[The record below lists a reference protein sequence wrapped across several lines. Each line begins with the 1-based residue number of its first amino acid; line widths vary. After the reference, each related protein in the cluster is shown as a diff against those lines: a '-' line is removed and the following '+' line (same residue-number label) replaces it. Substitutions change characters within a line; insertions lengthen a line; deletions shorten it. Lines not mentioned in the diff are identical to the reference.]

1 VIHVL
6 LYAYFGMVFAWCAQ
20 GRLRADGIW
29 AQPTISIVAVFIGV
43 IVAPTTLYL
52 NVVYPDWSWLYA
64 IDARSWPALA
74 IIPVLAIS
82 AGAVLGGY
90 YGAAR
95 LIRSDR
101 GKWVLGG
108 VAGGALFMALIV
120 ILASGRLFI
129 YGSAADFRASPRR
142 TIPLSGDKFV
152 LIALVAVTIGVLA
165 SAAYVAWEL
174 WKDGKRAA
182 AR

>member
-1 VIHVL
+1 MIHVL
-6 LYAYFGMVFAWCAQ
+6 LHAYFGLVFGWCAQ

-29 AQPTISIVAVFIGV
+29 AQPAISIVAVFIGV
-43 IVAPTTLYL
+43 IVAPSTLYL
-52 NVVYPDWSWLYA
+52 NVMYPDWSWLYT
-64 IDARSWPALA
+64 IDAGQVPALA
-74 IIPVLAIS
+74 IIPVLAAS

-95 LIRSDR
+95 LVRADR

-108 VAGGALFMALIV
+108 VGGGAILIALVIV
-120 ILASGRLFI
+120 LASGRLFI
-129 YGSAADFRASPRR
+129 YGSAADFHASPRR

-165 SAAYVAWEL
+165 SAAYVGWEL
-174 WKDGKRAA
+174 WKDGRRAA

>member
-1 VIHVL
+1 MLHVL
-6 LYAYFGMVFAWCAQ
+6 LYAWFGLTFAWCAQ
-20 GRLRADGIW
+20 ARLRADGIW

-52 NVVYPDWSWLYA
+52 NIVYPDWSWLYT
-64 IDARSWPALA
+64 IDAGNVPALA
-74 IIPVLAIS
+74 IIPVLAVS

-95 LIRSDR
+95 LIRGDH

-108 VAGGALFMALIV
+108 VVGGAAFLALVV

-129 YGSAADFRASPRR
+129 YGSAADFHASPRR

-152 LIALVAVTIGVLA
+152 LIALLAVTIGVLA
-165 SAAYVAWEL
+165 SAAYVGWEL
-174 WKDGKRAA
+174 YKDGKRAA